1 MKIDTFFIFNQ
12 FVNYKLATNQSPTSL
27 VLYALDPFGARS
39 SVTIPSSNDLL
50 TTLLIASASAFK
62 PKASSNIIAADKI
75 VANGLAIF
83 NPVACG
89 YDP

>member
-12 FVNYKLATNQSPTSL
+12 FVNYKFATNQSPTSL
-27 VLYALDPFGARS
+27 VLYAFDPFGAKS
-39 SVTIPSSNDLL
+39 SVTTPCSNDLL
-50 TTLLIASASAFK
+50 TTALMASASAFN
-62 PKASSNIIAADKI
+62 PKASSNIIAADNI